1 MSSPQG
7 PTSSWSPHLVLV
19 GPTASG
25 KSALALELAE
35 RRRRGGELVEIVSM
49 DSMAVYRGMD
59 VGTTTPTA
67 AERARV
73 PHHLVDLVDPDEEF
87 SVARMLRSARDV
99 LDGLER
105 RGGLAI
111 LVGGTGLYVQA
122 LVDDLDVPGRYPEVL
137 AELEREPDT
146 ELLHRRLTELDPV
159 AAGRME
165 PDNRRR
171 VLRALE
177 VSIGS
182 GRPFSSYGTGLDSY
196 PATPFV
202 LTGLRLDRQVLVERA
217 RQRVADQLAAG
228 LLDEVR
234 SLQAR
239 PGGLSR
245 TAAQAIGYDELAAHL
260 RGELTLDEAVE
271 QVVVRTRRLGVRQLR
286 WFGRDPRIRWF
297 DPDGDRTVLLDDL
310 DDHWRRAA
318 GAAGSTA
325 PGAAPTAAG
334 GSSSAKPASE
344 PGEGAT
350 TVG

>member
-1 MSSPQG
+1 VSTPQRA
-7 PTSSWSPHLVLV
+7 TRSWSPHLVLV

-25 KSALALELAE
+25 KSSLALELAE
-35 RRRRGGELVEIVSM
+35 RRRRGGETVEIVSM

-59 VGTTTPTA
+59 IGTTTPTA

-73 PHHLVDLVDPDEEF
+73 PHHLVDLVDPHEEF

-99 LDGLER
+99 LGELER
-105 RGGLAI
+105 RGALAI

-146 ELLHRRLTELDPV
+146 ALLHRRLTELDPV

-182 GRPFSSYGTGLDSY
+182 GRAFSSYGSGLESY
-196 PATPFV
+196 PPTPFV
-202 LTGLRLDRQVLVERA
+202 LTGLRLDRRVLVERA

-260 RGELTLDEAVE
+260 RGELSLDEAVE
-271 QVVVRTRRLGVRQLR
+271 QVVLRTRRLGVRQLR

-297 DPDGDRTVLLDDL
+297 DPESDRTLLLDDL

-318 GAAGSTA
+318 AGAAGSTA
-325 PGAAPTAAG
+325 AGAAPGA
-334 GSSSAKPASE
+334 SSTKPASE
-344 PGEGAT
+344 PGGGAT

>member
-1 MSSPQG
+1 MSSSQVP
-7 PTSSWSPHLVLV
+7 PRSRSPHLVLV

-25 KSALALELAE
+25 KSALALDLAE
-35 RRRRGGELVEIVSM
+35 RRRRRGEVVEIVSM

-59 VGTTTPTA
+59 IGTTTPTA

-99 LDGLER
+99 LDELER

-146 ELLHRRLTELDPV
+146 ALLHRRLAELDPV

-177 VSIGS
+177 VGLGS

-202 LTGLRLDRQVLVERA
+202 LTGLRLDREVLVERA

-234 SLQAR
+234 SLQGR

-245 TAAQAIGYDELAAHL
+245 TAAQAIGYDELASHL

-271 QVVVRTRRLGVRQLR
+271 QVVARTRRLGVRQLR

-297 DPDGDRTVLLDDL
+297 DPDGERTALLDDL
-310 DDHWRRAA
+310 DDHWRAA
-318 GAAGSTA
+318 SDAAT
-325 PGAAPTAAG
+325 
-334 GSSSAKPASE
+334 GSSLAKPASE
-344 PGEGAT
+344 PGGGAT